1 MAATVRIAANRGSSC
16 AGVVAQRKAPANGS
30 AKLTP
35 GFSREPGNRVG
46 RRPAGLVAASSVG
59 NSFWAA
65 TNNKELLSMPDR
77 MRVKVWLNRAFDQLG
92 KVLPQEIKTEQGVVE
107 AG

>member
-1 MAATVRIAANRGSSC
+1 ILVENFGRGSDFSDVEKS
-16 AGVVAQRKAPANGS
+16 APFQRARALGAQVIQLS
-30 AKLTP
+30 KLHD
-35 GFSREPGNRVG
+35 
-46 RRPAGLVAASSVG
+46 AAIHKIDMTDA
-59 NSFWAA
+59 SFWAA